1 MPGELSVGGSVGDQ
15 GELPVQSSFG
25 EGNGDAAV
33 GGAHHANDGVLLSRL
48 ILLLDHRDGVIQ
60 CSDGLR
66 EKVRVRRTFQ

>member
-33 GGAHHANDGVLLSRL
+33 GGSHHTNDGVLLSGL
-48 ILLLDHRDGVIQ
+48 IFLLYQ
-60 CSDGLR
+60 
-66 EKVRVRRTFQ
+66 